1 MLLVGCYWVCLCHI
15 IVGESTLHDVISA
28 AASVDDT
35 TGGNNNNNNATND
48 KKQMTGDDSMPF
60 HWPPPLLNQ
69 QHRSFSSFSG
79 QGVQIHTSKRKPDD
93 PDVGVL
99 VRILRSATKA
109 EKPAAAKNAGAAR
122 LMSSPSTGRRR
133 RIVKKTNQRHRRNII
148 SADDDDVVV
157 NNNNNKPSLRGGDSE
172 KSFSPERGRLVQ
184 KHRFLLL
191 RKPRSSA
198 AITKNLVKAPLSG
211 TAQDANRHDLDQLS
225 TIPLQYIIVVVSV
238 PACIVFLFV
247 TLFSYSF
254 FN

>member
-1 MLLVGCYWVCLCHI
+1 
-15 IVGESTLHDVISA
+15 
-28 AASVDDT
+28 
-35 TGGNNNNNNATND
+35 
-48 KKQMTGDDSMPF
+48 MTGDDSMPF

-109 EKPAAAKNAGAAR
+109 ENPAAAKNAGAAR

-133 RIVKKTNQRHRRNII
+133 RRVKTSQRHRRNII
-148 SADDDDVVV
+148 SADDDDDV
-157 NNNNNKPSLRGGDSE
+157 NNDNKPSLKGGDSE
-172 KSFSPERGRLVQ
+172 KSFSPERGRLGQ

-211 TAQDANRHDLDQLS
+211 TAQDANRHDLDQSS

>member
-35 TGGNNNNNNATND
+35 TGGNKNNNNGTND

-109 EKPAAAKNAGAAR
+109 ENPAAAKNAGAAR

-133 RIVKKTNQRHRRNII
+133 RRVKTSQRHRRNII
-148 SADDDDVVV
+148 SADDDDDV
-157 NNNNNKPSLRGGDSE
+157 NNDNKPSLKGGDSE
-172 KSFSPERGRLVQ
+172 KSFSPERGRLGQ

-211 TAQDANRHDLDQLS
+211 TAQDANRHDLDQSS